1 MRNVFATLAFLSG
14 LAVAVAFLV
23 NWTAAYD
30 RRLKKRFDPQ
40 GVMDLTTY
48 FPFQRTHYLLESLSK
63 SFSPFFYMDRIWN
76 PILSDLPLFS
86 SLWRVALSKFVTCEV
101 NDLSDT
107 LRYCGTQEFEPDHD
121 SAHAAVNTNSKRV
134 GRRWSAEMM
143 RNFVRRRRQT
153 HSKEPLT
160 LALIPYDTP
169 PVNTHRQQNRVHTS
183 FFYPPGNTVL
193 DMNKESV
200 FAARLKWLNM
210 NNLPPRRFD

>member
-1 MRNVFATLAFLSG
+1 MEIAERNRHRPWALAETDAAPSQHFQTGLTLG
-14 LAVAVAFLV
+14 
-23 NWTAAYD
+23 
-30 RRLKKRFDPQ
+30 RKRTRESDPQ
-40 GVMDLTTY
+40 NAHSSHIASENNSPT
-48 FPFQRTHYLLESLSK
+48 FQ
-63 SFSPFFYMDRIWN
+63 
-76 PILSDLPLFS
+76 
-86 SLWRVALSKFVTCEV
+86 
-101 NDLSDT
+101 
-107 LRYCGTQEFEPDHD
+107 QEFEPDHD

-200 FAARLKWLNM
+200 FAGRLKWLNM